1 MAFGEGQCNAR
12 IFRFPK
18 ELILANFRLLASCQF
33 PNLGMLNMV
42 IDLTP
47 NLPYDMRDRAEQV
60 ARRAACLADLVRYG
74 AGSRPNRVSPIS
86 QSTTCLSA
94 S

>member
-1 MAFGEGQCNAR
+1 
-12 IFRFPK
+12 
-18 ELILANFRLLASCQF
+18 
-33 PNLGMLNMV
+33 MLSMV

-47 NLPYDMRDRAEQV
+47 NLPYDMRDRAEQI
-60 ARRAACLADLVRYG
+60 ARRAAVLADLARYG
-74 AGSRPNRVSPIS
+74 AGSKPNRVSPIS

>member
-1 MAFGEGQCNAR
+1 
-12 IFRFPK
+12 
-18 ELILANFRLLASCQF
+18 
-33 PNLGMLNMV
+33 MV

-47 NLPYDMRDRAEQV
+47 NLPYDMRDRAEQI
-60 ARRAACLADLVRYG
+60 ARRAALLADLARYYG
-74 AGSRPNRVSPIS
+74 AGSKPNRVSPIS

>member
-1 MAFGEGQCNAR
+1 
-12 IFRFPK
+12 
-18 ELILANFRLLASCQF
+18 
-33 PNLGMLNMV
+33 MV

-47 NLPYDMRDRAEQV
+47 HLPYDMRDRAEQV
-60 ARRAACLADLVRYG
+60 ARRAAKLLDLARYE
-74 AGSRPNRVSPIS
+74 AGSKPNRVSPIS

>member
-1 MAFGEGQCNAR
+1 
-12 IFRFPK
+12 
-18 ELILANFRLLASCQF
+18 LA
-33 PNLGMLNMV
+33 
-42 IDLTP
+42 IDLTWHLVNGSATP
-47 NLPYDMRDRAEQV
+47 AYF
-60 ARRAACLADLVRYG
+60 ADLARYG

>member
-1 MAFGEGQCNAR
+1 
-12 IFRFPK
+12 
-18 ELILANFRLLASCQF
+18 
-33 PNLGMLNMV
+33 MV

-47 NLPYDMRDRAEQV
+47 SLPYDMRDRAEQI
-60 ARRAACLADLVRYG
+60 ARRAAVLADLARYG
-74 AGSRPNRVSPIS
+74 AGSKPNRVSPIN